1 MVARYALRP
10 ERRRHDRGLCWVEV
24 LVDGRFPGYRA
35 GEIAGKMD
43 AELFE
48 YIPIHLG
55 REF

>member
-1 MVARYALRP
+1 MVARYALRS

-35 GEIAGKMD
+35 GEIAREMD